1 MNLIDCD
8 GLIDYFTD
16 LFQQYLKEASRREVR
31 FATYCLGKAA
41 AYREVIN
48 ILTKLK
54 KGAYRN
60 E

>member
-1 MNLIDCD
+1 MVDYD
-8 GLIDYFTD
+8 GLINYFTD
-16 LFQQYLKEASRREVR
+16 LLQKYSKEASRREVR

-41 AYREVIN
+41 AYREVVY

-54 KGAYRN
+54 KGVYHN